1 MYRVAWLYD
10 QGEDCRKEA
19 AMTKLKSSEV
29 AVRMAEEAMRIH
41 AGAGYM
47 AESVIQRYYRDA
59 ILYPITEGTSEIQQL
74 IISRE
79 LGL

>member
-1 MYRVAWLYD
+1 
-10 QGEDCRKEA
+10 
-19 AMTKLKSSEV
+19 MTKLKSSEV

-41 AGAGYM
+41 AGAGYL